1 MKIIYETETGICIIT
16 PSGELSI
23 EKVMEKDVPERYKAS
38 AFMVEDSEIPTDREF
53 RNAWKLD
60 KKKIVIDE
68 VKKAKI
74 IKEKT

>member
-1 MKIIYETETGICIIT
+1 
-16 PSGELSI
+16 
-23 EKVMEKDVPERYKAS
+23 
-38 AFMVEDSEIPTDREF
+38 MVEDSEIPTDREF